1 MRVLVIDDDA
11 DFRTLALRWFRSY
24 GIEAEGAANGAEGLA
39 LQRAWP
45 ADVVVTDIF
54 MPEMEG
60 IETIH
65 DLGREFPEVKL
76 IAMSGRDSRMKFD
89 VLEVARQIG
98 AVRTFKKPFKF
109 EELIAAVRELTGPM
123 RPHWRGPVARMA
135 KLQNGEEND
144 RRHSAQVI
152 VVNGRF
158 RLSHKGGE
166 PPRDEPE
173 PVTTTNGTTWT
184 RQPKRVLVVEDNL
197 DSVHALAL
205 LLRDIGH
212 IVDYA
217 IDGHVAL
224 DAARRFKPHFVL
236 LDLGLPGLDGFEVAR
251 QMKRDPELQATRV
264 VALTAFGQESYRKRA
279 AAAGIEVYLV
289 KPVATQTL
297 QDLLG

>member
-24 GIEAEGAANGAEGLA
+24 GIEAEGATNGADGLA
-39 LQRAWP
+39 LQRVRP

-60 IETIH
+60 IETIR
-65 DLGREFPEVKL
+65 DLGREFPEVKI
-76 IAMSGRDSRMKFD
+76 IAMSGRNSRMKFD
-89 VLEVARQIG
+89 VFEVARQIG

-109 EELIAAVRELTGPM
+109 EELIAAVRELAGPT
-123 RPHWRGPVARMA
+123 RM
-135 KLQNGEEND
+135 
-144 RRHSAQVI
+144 HSAQVI
-152 VVNGRF
+152 VVDGHF
-158 RLSHKGGE
+158 RLSHKDGE
-166 PPRDEPE
+166 PARDEPE

-197 DSVHALAL
+197 DSLHALAL

-212 IVDYA
+212 FVDYA
-217 IDGHVAL
+217 INGHAAL
-224 DAARRFKPHFVL
+224 DAARRFKPHFLL

-251 QMKRDPELQATRV
+251 QMKRDPELQASRV
-264 VALTAFGQESYRKRA
+264 VALTAFSQESYRKRA
-279 AAAGIEVYLV
+279 AEAGIEVYLV